1 MEPLFLVVDVGSSG
15 VKAFLVDAAGGIVTR
30 AESPWERDR
39 WLADSGWCSIIQ
51 AVRDAIGD
59 RKLIQDSLRAVSV
72 TSMREEFVLLD
83 GSGSEV
89 KAELNEESYR
99 FGERIV
105 EEHGE
110 LMYDLSGHWPV
121 PNWIAGAVLPWM
133 RAECSG
139 FREAR
144 RFLMMADWVV
154 YKLSGVAC
162 TEGSNACETSMYD
175 VYRNDWAWEL
185 IDDLLL
191 PRGIFPPVKRSGE
204 ALGTVTREASKDTG
218 IPTDALVVTGGADTQ
233 CGLMGMGAQPGE
245 AGAVGGTTTPVL
257 TVTSNPVIDPRR
269 RLWSNIHVEA
279 GLWTLESNAG
289 FTGRNMRWLRDLM
302 GTGSYEYL
310 NHEAGLVPPGSDGL
324 LTFLGAH
331 VFDSGPPYWKQ
342 DRLGDRNVPP
352 TVMGKHDF
360 SSGELAR
367 SIMESSCYAVK
378 ANLEQLEE
386 ASGARFSS
394 LKFCGGNSKSALW
407 TQMQSDVLG
416 VPVVTPVISEGT
428 AVGAAA
434 LAAVG
439 SGVYSDIREAVEAMV
454 RLKKPVAPDP
464 GRSETYSR
472 LYRDWMATRERLHG
486 TL

>member
-15 VKAFLVDAAGGIVTR
+15 AKAFLVDAAGGIVTR

-245 AGAVGGTTTPVL
+245 AGLITNYIGVK
-257 TVTSNPVIDPRR
+257 
-269 RLWSNIHVEA
+269 A
-279 GLWTLESNAG
+279 GL
-289 FTGRNMRWLRDLM
+289 
-302 GTGSYEYL
+302 
-310 NHEAGLVPPGSDGL
+310 
-324 LTFLGAH
+324 
-331 VFDSGPPYWKQ
+331 
-342 DRLGDRNVPP
+342 GD
-352 TVMGKHDF
+352 
-360 SSGELAR
+360 A
-367 SIMESSCYAVK
+367 
-378 ANLEQLEE
+378 
-386 ASGARFSS
+386 
-394 LKFCGGNSKSALW
+394 KSALDAFRADLPKMSPKMAEAIDPNAVVAW
-407 TQMQSDVLG
+407 FWSVYPFTLGSYAGANVGQYTTMLEVASEPALDGRLQFAGEHTSSDFLG
-416 VPVVTPVISEGT
+416 FMNGGVESGNR
-428 AVGAAA
+428 AAAA
-434 LAAVG
+434 L
-439 SGVYSDIREAVEAMV
+439 VEV
-454 RLKKPVAPDP
+454 
-464 GRSETYSR
+464 
-472 LYRDWMATRERLHG
+472 MALQK
-486 TL
+486 